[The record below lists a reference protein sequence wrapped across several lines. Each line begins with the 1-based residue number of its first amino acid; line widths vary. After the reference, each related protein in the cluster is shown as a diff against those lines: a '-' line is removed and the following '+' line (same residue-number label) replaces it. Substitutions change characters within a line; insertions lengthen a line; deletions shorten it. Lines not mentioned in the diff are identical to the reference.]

1 MRRLALLVAVL
12 LAGAAAADDS
22 KKSTG
27 QETKEAGQAAAGDT
41 KQGAQNATDWSKQ
54 QGDKAATSAQEAGR
68 DAQAQTNQ
76 AQGSAQQA
84 TNEAHDR
91 MKKDSFDIDGKIS
104 RASASQLTIQ
114 RDNAPA
120 ATLHVDKA
128 TKIEVDG
135 QHASAKELK
144 PGQDVKASFNL
155 KGDKPTAVDIKAE
168 KQK

>member
-1 MRRLALLVAVL
+1 MRRLAVLVAVL
-12 LAGAAAADDS
+12 LAGAAVADDS
-22 KKSTG
+22 KGSTSE
-27 QETKEAGQAAAGDT
+27 ETKEAGQAAARDT
-41 KQGAQNATDWSKQ
+41 KQGAQNAKDYSKE
-54 QGDKAATSAQEAGR
+54 QGDRAQDSAH
-68 DAQAQTNQ
+68 QTNQ
-76 AQGSAQQA
+76 DMHSQANEQRRSDQQA
-84 TNEAHDR
+84 TSDARDR

-104 RASASQLTIQ
+104 RASGTQLTIQ

-120 ATLHVDKA
+120 ATLHVDKL

-155 KGDKPTAVDIKAE
+155 KGDKPTAVEIKAE